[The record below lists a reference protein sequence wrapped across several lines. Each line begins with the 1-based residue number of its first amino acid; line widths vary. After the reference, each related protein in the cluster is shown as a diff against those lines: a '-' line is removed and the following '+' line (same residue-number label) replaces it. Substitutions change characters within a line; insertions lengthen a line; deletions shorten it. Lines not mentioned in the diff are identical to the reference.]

1 MSSKKKFQGTA
12 TAIITPFKK
21 DGSLDEGALK
31 RFVEFQIKGGVEA
44 LVPVGTTGENPTLSR
59 EEQERIINITIEQ
72 ANGRV
77 KIFAGAGSNNTV
89 EVIEK
94 AKFAKRA
101 GADAALVVGPYYNKP
116 TQTGYIAH
124 FSAIANA
131 VDIPLIIYNVPGRTG
146 GNIAA
151 ETLLKMAEEIPT
163 VAMVKEASGN
173 LGQIMEIARNKPKNF
188 SLLSGDDAF
197 TLALMAIGGD
207 GCISVVA
214 NETPKDFSQ
223 LVRFCLKNK
232 WDKAR
237 ELHNKL
243 LPLMNVNFI
252 ESSPIP
258 VKTALAAM
266 GLIEEAFRLPMVPIS
281 QNGREKLTAVL
292 KELKLV

>member
-1 MSSKKKFQGTA
+1 MSSRKKFQGTA

-21 DGSLDEGALK
+21 DGSIDEGALK
-31 RFVEFQIKGGVEA
+31 RFIEFQIKGGVEG
-44 LVPVGTTGENPTLSR
+44 LVPVGTTGENPTLTR
-59 EEQERIINITIEQ
+59 EEQERIIDLTIEQ

-77 KIFAGAGSNNTV
+77 QIFAGAGSNNTA

-94 AKFAKRA
+94 VKFAKHA

-124 FSAIANA
+124 FSAIADA

-151 ETLLKMAEEIPT
+151 ETLLQMAEEIPN

-173 LGQIMEIARNKPKNF
+173 LGQIMEIARSKPKNF

-197 TLALMAIGGD
+197 TLALMALGGD
-207 GCISVVA
+207 GCISVVS

-223 LVRFCLKNK
+223 LIRFCLKNK
-232 WDKAR
+232 WEKAR

-266 GLIEEAFRLPMVPIS
+266 GLIEESFRLPMVPIS
-281 QNGREKLTAVL
+281 QNGREKLTTVL
-292 KELKLV
+292 QELKLI